1 MGYPPFA
8 EYTFICYCKLRY
20 RFHLSTLTHTLAGIW
35 DHPLASHGLPEYIHI
50 CRLRRACYYN
60 DVPHCHQ
67 VGQELAKSKSQK
79 ILEIR
84 CYRNYWTLKMHNLT
98 FFAVDCL
105 MIFSAVDQHYNY
117 RLPSPL
123 ALHAY
128 MNCVNSNLPNIH
140 NPRSR
145 IEARLNGIHQYVSY
159 ERLANLVS
167 PFV

>member
-1 MGYPPFA
+1 MGYQN
-8 EYTFICYCKLRY
+8 TFISAG
-20 RFHLSTLTHTLAGIW
+20 FVGLAITMTFLIVIKWG
-35 DHPLASHGLPEYIHI
+35 
-50 CRLRRACYYN
+50 
-60 DVPHCHQ
+60 
-67 VGQELAKSKSQK
+67 KSESQK

-105 MIFSAVDQHYNY
+105 MTFSAVDRHYNY

-123 ALHAY
+123 TLHAY

-145 IEARLNGIHQYVSY
+145 IEARLNGIHQHVSY
-159 ERLANLVS
+159 ERPANLVS
-167 PFV
+167 PFA